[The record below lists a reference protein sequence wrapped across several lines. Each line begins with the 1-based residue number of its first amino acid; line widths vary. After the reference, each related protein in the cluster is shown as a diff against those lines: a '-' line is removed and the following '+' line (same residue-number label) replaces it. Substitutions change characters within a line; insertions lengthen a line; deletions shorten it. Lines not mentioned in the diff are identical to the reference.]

1 MREQSGRSLIEIIS
15 VLAIGGFMIAASYGV
30 YNSISAKQKRLIASE
45 ELKTIATNTQTLLQ
59 YSGYQNVS
67 VDFLIESGAIKNDHA
82 PIGGTDW
89 SVTSNFDGTE
99 FSINL
104 VDLTFDECA
113 YFTTKK
119 FEWTTHVKVNGF
131 DSSDA
136 SLCMKTGENTISFYA
151 Q

>member
-30 YNSISAKQKRLIASE
+30 YHSIYAKQQRLIASE
-45 ELKTIATNTQTLLQ
+45 TIKDIASKTQTLLQ

-67 VDFLIESGAIKNDHA
+67 VDFLVESGALSDNKS
-82 PIGGTDW
+82 PIGGQSW
-89 SVTSNFDGTE
+89 SITSNVDGSE

-104 VDLTFDECA
+104 VDLSFDECA

-119 FEWTTHVKVNGF
+119 FDWAEQIKVNGYGSAN
-131 DSSDA
+131 SSFC
-136 SLCMKTGENTISFYA
+136 LKTGDNTISFIVK
-151 Q
+151 